1 MTRFFAA
8 LLSFLFFGAL
18 VATAAIIY
26 IIWHYERDL
35 PEYLQ
40 LADYKPPVTT
50 RLYAGDGSMLAEY
63 ATEKRIFVPVN
74 SMPKQLIDA
83 FVAAEDK
90 SFYSHGGLD
99 YKGLIR
105 AVITNIRNL
114 GSGRRM
120 VGASTITQQVA
131 KNFLLTNEV
140 SLTRKIREAILAFKI
155 EKAFNKDHI
164 MELYLNEIYLGS
176 SSYGVAAAALNYFN
190 KSLDELS
197 LSEKAYLAALPKAPN
212 NYDPIKKKSAAIER
226 RNWVLSRMQED
237 GYISPEEA
245 ETAMAE
251 DIVVA
256 PRDKNKVVDADY
268 FAEEVRRE
276 IAAKYGEASLYQGGL
291 DVRTSLDPVLQKYA
305 VSGLE
310 SGLLGYD
317 RRQGYRGAFASL
329 PITDNWLEDLK
340 QIPEP
345 AYVPNGWRK
354 AVVLAFNDE
363 AASIAFADASSA
375 DLPLK
380 GLKWARLKN
389 EDGTLGE
396 EITSPNQILKIGDV
410 IWVEHINAKDGAYY
424 ALRQI
429 PEVEGA
435 LIALDPHTGRVLALV
450 GGLSFK
456 KSQFNRAVQARRQP
470 GSSFKPFVYLAA
482 LDEGYTPSTL
492 ILDAPFVMDQG
503 PDLPKWKPSNYIK
516 TFYGPTTLRIGLE
529 KSRNLMT
536 VRLAQAIGMPKVVEY
551 AKKFGIVDHMRPL
564 LSMALGAGETTL
576 ARLTIGYSMLVNG
589 GKRITPTLVDRIQDR
604 NGTTIY
610 RHDNRECSECQDV
623 AWEGQD
629 VPVIPDNRE
638 QVVDARS
645 AYQMVNMLMGV
656 VDRGTA
662 ASVRIPGKPLAGKTG
677 TSDDYQDAWFIGFS
691 SDLVVGVFVGY
702 DEPRSLGK
710 RGTGGVVASPVFKS
724 FMNNALKE
732 IPAVPFR
739 VPEGIRLVRVDHK
752 TGRPAKT
759 GDKDVILEAFKV
771 ESDINSQGQIVGGE
785 TLSIGEDIDNVMP
798 DVGGFY

>member
-8 LLSFLFFGAL
+8 ILSFLFFSAL
-18 VATAAIIY
+18 VATAGIIY
-26 IIWHYERDL
+26 VIWHYERDL

-40 LADYKPPVTT
+40 LADYQPPITT
-50 RLYAGDGSMLAEY
+50 RLYAGDGALLAEY
-63 ATEKRIFVPVN
+63 AAEKRVFVPV
-74 SMPKQLIDA
+74 SSIPKQLIEA
-83 FVAAEDK
+83 FIAAEDK
-90 SFYSHGGLD
+90 TFYSHGGLD
-99 YKGLIR
+99 YKGLVR
-105 AVITNIRNL
+105 AVITNIRNI

-155 EKAFNKDHI
+155 EKTFSKDHI
-164 MELYLNEIYLGS
+164 MELYLNEIYLGN

-190 KSLDELS
+190 KSLEELS
-197 LSEKAYLAALPKAPN
+197 LSEKAFLAALPKAPN
-212 NYDPIKKKSAAIER
+212 NYDPKKKKAAAIER

-237 GYISPEEA
+237 GYITKEEQELA
-245 ETAMAE
+245 SAE
-251 DIVVA
+251 DIIIA
-256 PRDKNKVVDADY
+256 PRDKNKVADADY

-276 IAAKYGEASLYQGGL
+276 IAAKYGDDSLYQGGL

-305 VSGLE
+305 VSALE
-310 SGLLGYD
+310 SGLLNYD
-317 RRQGYRGAFASL
+317 RRQGYRGAFATIPL
-329 PITDNWLEDLK
+329 GDKWLEDL
-340 QIPEP
+340 QNIPSP
-345 AYVPNGWRK
+345 DYIPHGWRK
-354 AVVLAFNDE
+354 AVVMALNE
-363 AASIAFADASSA
+363 ENAAIAFSDASSA

-380 GLKWARLKN
+380 GLTWARTKN
-389 EDGTLGE
+389 PDGTLGD
-396 EITSPNQILKIGDV
+396 EITSPAQVLNVGDV
-410 IWVEHINAKDGAYY
+410 VWVEYVKSKNGDYY
-424 ALRQI
+424 SLRQI

-503 PDLPKWKPSNYIK
+503 PDMPKWKPSNYIK

-536 VRLAQAIGMPKVVEY
+536 VRLAQAIGMPKVVAY

-564 LSMALGAGETTL
+564 LSMSLGAGETTL
-576 ARLTIGYSMLVNG
+576 SRLTTGYAMLVNG

-604 NGTTIY
+604 TGATIY
-610 RHDNRECSECQDV
+610 RHDNRECPECQNV
-623 AWEGQD
+623 EWEGQE

-638 QVVDARS
+638 QVVDPRS
-645 AYQMVNMLMGV
+645 AYQIVNMLTGV
-656 VDRGTA
+656 IDRGTA
-662 ASVRIPGKPLAGKTG
+662 SSVRIPGKPLAGKTG

-710 RGTGGVVASPVFKS
+710 KGTGGVVASPIFKS
-724 FMNNALKE
+724 FMTKALKE
-732 IPAVPFR
+732 VSAVPFR
-739 VPEGIRLVRVDHK
+739 VPEGIRLVRVSHK
-752 TGRPAKT
+752 TGRPAKA
-759 GDKDVILEAFKV
+759 GDKDVILEAFKT
-771 ESDINSQGQIVGGE
+771 ESNISDQGQV
-785 TLSIGEDIDNVMP
+785 IGEEAAPIGEEIDKVMP